1 MFGIIDKLRCTWGI
15 MGASWRVLKKDRELL
30 LFPLLSGICCLLVLA
45 SFAIPLFS
53 TGYWEP
59 PAQDASTSRQVA
71 YYAILFLFYFANY
84 FVIVFFNSAIVA
96 CAVIRLQGGDPTVSD
111 GLHASVSRL
120 PQIFGWALV
129 SATVSLILR
138 IIEDRSSRAA
148 QIIAGILGM
157 AWSMVTFLVVPVMV
171 VEKAGPVEGVK
182 RSTSLL
188 RQTWGE
194 QLMGNFSFGLI
205 FALLGIPGVAIV
217 VLGIASGSALVTGI
231 CVTLGVL
238 YLIALSLVSSA
249 LDAIFRA
256 AVYLY
261 AHEGEVAPQFGE
273 GLMQSVLQPRS

>member
-1 MFGIIDKLRCTWGI
+1 MFGFFDKIRFTWSI
-15 MGASWRVLKKDRELL
+15 MGASWEVLKKDRELL

-45 SFAIPLFS
+45 SFAVPLFA

-59 PAQDASTSRQVA
+59 PAQDAPTSQQVV

-96 CAVIRLQGGDPTVSD
+96 CAVIRLQGGDPTVGD
-111 GLHASVSRL
+111 GLQASVSRL

-148 QIIAGILGM
+148 QLIAGLLGM

-188 RQTWGE
+188 RETWGE
-194 QLMGNFSFGLI
+194 QIIGNFSFGLI
-205 FALLGIPGVAIV
+205 FMLLGIPGVLIIG
-217 VLGIASGSALVTGI
+217 LGIAAGSAVLTGI
-231 CVTLGVL
+231 AVTLGVV

-261 AHEGEVAPQFGE
+261 AQKGEVAPQFGE
-273 GLMQSVLQPRS
+273 GLMQSVMRQR

>member
-1 MFGIIDKLRCTWGI
+1 MFGIIDRIRCTWGI
-15 MGASWRVLKKDRELL
+15 MKASWEVLKKDRELL

-45 SFAIPLFS
+45 SFAIPLFA

-111 GLHASVSRL
+111 GLQSSVSRL

-138 IIEDRSSRAA
+138 VIEDRSSRAA

-157 AWSMVTFLVVPVMV
+157 AWSMMTFLVVPVMV
-171 VEKAGPVEGVK
+171 VERTGPVEGVK

-194 QLMGNFSFGLI
+194 QIVGNFSFGLI
-205 FALLGIPGVAIV
+205 FMLLSIPGVLLI
-217 VLGIASGSALVTGI
+217 VLGIAAGSAVVTGI
-231 CVTLGVL
+231 AVTLGVL
-238 YLIALSLVSSA
+238 YMIAVSLVSSA

-261 AHEGEVAPQFGE
+261 AHEGHTPDQFGE
-273 GLMQSVLQPRS
+273 GMMQSVMRQRS